1 MLAQYVSLVLTIC
14 LRRLKPGLSEHLEL
28 IILGPVPQGTSNNL
42 VKAPNYSLSLAR
54 RLTMVETYA
63 IPWTFFNPCGLM
75 GEVFAFNHSH
85 PSHTFTLFDPVLK
98 II

>member
-1 MLAQYVSLVLTIC
+1 
-14 LRRLKPGLSEHLEL
+14 
-28 IILGPVPQGTSNNL
+28 
-42 VKAPNYSLSLAR
+42 
-54 RLTMVETYA
+54 MVETYA

-98 II
+98 IITQNFAHILEIGLSKLICLHYLGN